1 MSSSDRGHR
10 KPLRQL
16 GPAAIL
22 VFSASL
28 LATACTV
35 QPLYGPSQSGASVA
49 QTLRSITIDPVD
61 SRVGQQVRNDLIFYL
76 TGGGGEPSDPQY
88 RMNLRTT
95 SSETA
100 LGITREGSA
109 PVYSVTVTA
118 SYTVR
123 RISTDEIV
131 LRETVRG
138 TASYDRYSQNF
149 ANIRAKRD
157 AENRAAAQAADEIRI
172 RVAAATAVGF

>member
-1 MSSSDRGHR
+1 MSSSDRGRR
-10 KPLRQL
+10 KPLRQF
-16 GPAAIL
+16 GPAT
-22 VFSASL
+22 VFAFAAALL
-28 LATACTV
+28 LAACTV
-35 QPLYGPSQSGASVA
+35 QPVYGPSHGGTSVA

-76 TGGGGEPSDPQY
+76 TGGGTPTEPQY
-88 RMNLRTT
+88 QMRLRTT

-109 PVYSVTVTA
+109 PVYSVTVTV

-123 RISTDEIV
+123 RIGTDEIV
-131 LRETVRG
+131 LRETVHG
-138 TASYDRYSQNF
+138 TASYDRFSQNF

-157 AENRAAAQAADEIRI
+157 AENRAAKQAADEIRI